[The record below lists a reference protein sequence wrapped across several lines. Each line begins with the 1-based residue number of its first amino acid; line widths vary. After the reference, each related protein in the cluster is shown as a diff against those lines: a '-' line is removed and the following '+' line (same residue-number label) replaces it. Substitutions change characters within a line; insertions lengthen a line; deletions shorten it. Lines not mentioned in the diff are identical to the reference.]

1 MHPGSCMSVCFARTS
16 GVNLRATTRTNILT
30 SSVKQMNFDVLDVDF
45 IPHLASRTEGTITA
59 TQTLTVY
66 MMHVS
71 VLLRWAR
78 NPNTPSNFIKASNR
92 DNCCGRLSSACEW
105 TKPLVLTLHI
115 NTTQDVC
122 GFKYQNHS
130 AIQSLAA
137 FFDMYVM
144 LLAGQVYCRKAWK
157 GWNS

>member
-1 MHPGSCMSVCFARTS
+1 MLLSEMHPGSCMSVCFARTP

-71 VLLRWAR
+71 VLLR
-78 NPNTPSNFIKASNR
+78 
-92 DNCCGRLSSACEW
+92 
-105 TKPLVLTLHI
+105 
-115 NTTQDVC
+115 
-122 GFKYQNHS
+122 
-130 AIQSLAA
+130 
-137 FFDMYVM
+137 
-144 LLAGQVYCRKAWK
+144 
-157 GWNS
+157 